1 MGHLVIV
8 ATHWHN
14 TISFDSH
21 LLPLYVSAWEAAA
34 AISQGSMSGDERKG
48 SGTYSVFVGRLHRE
62 ATKEELYELF
72 KHCGPILTT
81 YIADYVQGSH
91 IYGFVRFTDPQAA
104 LTAVRELDQWTLKGW
119 ILNVELSTDTRKKL
133 VAEGHLE
140 DTHQRRVQPAPPA
153 RHLEMTRMSMDNLL
167 SESRLRDCCTEINRQ
182 QGIHASNRLDAER
195 LIADI
200 NGLKCGKTSVLHGDL
215 IGQQP
220 RNISHIKRTLMKS
233 EANGRVLPQTTNTFF
248 KTLQNILENVVSIAQ
263 EDDDHHSPSSPGS
276 TTADGACSQPSAGN
290 GSAFI
295 QHLTYAIE
303 KTNGVSSSLEEK
315 MACTSN
321 LKKSQS
327 DLKLPCCDR
336 TCDISSRGG
345 GRNNCGS
352 NRASKLEESMFSD
365 KNVCEGDEIEARDLK
380 QSDATQTQAGVS
392 SGSDAYARNM
402 AINVKQNDS
411 KNDNYEHSF
420 IDTRNSE
427 VGDTRNRG
435 IDDTRNS
442 GVDDTKNGG
451 IDDTRNSGIDD
462 TRNGGIDDTRN
473 SGVDDTRNGGID
485 DTRNGGIDD
494 TRNGGVDD
502 TRNSGV
508 DDTRNSGVDDTRN
521 GGIDDT
527 RNGVVDDTRNSVIN
541 DTRNCLVDDTRN
553 GLVDD
558 TRNCMVDDARNRVM
572 RRALGDAAMMG
583 HASEPEPEEQTNCKH
598 CNLSDI
604 MRGSNNEESNSSDN
618 SDSKRCRWFLKHSGF
633 EKGQCVNTDTS
644 SSNQDDS
651 ENDSPTSKFKQKVQI
666 TATKKVCVEQRKPSE
681 LKLSSDSCE
690 KRILKNDV
698 SCDVLTS
705 MLKNILHIPTN
716 GGNQTKALK
725 DTHVSAFHFDPELN
739 QASYCSPPASHRSPA
754 AFRNSPTPVRNATN
768 TSGSTSPDHFP
779 AGPHVTNGYLPPMGR
794 GLSSILDKLKSKER
808 RPGPFLSE
816 NEKPSR
822 HVDGTEHVDRFP
834 VECSHVD
841 HPHVDC
847 PHVDRPHADCPHV
860 DRPHV
865 DHPHADCPHVVCAR
879 GVFPTNSNDKIL
891 TSNCIEFIRDETFH
905 GTVRQRNARPKAL
918 PQSWHG
924 SSTHGESLSK
934 AEIRFRPLRE
944 SIRTP
949 PQARSCAERTQPKP
963 NELPSLLSSRYQSSD
978 KTCGTRLNAQP
989 KMAATSMLEGR
1000 IKSASSES
1008 ESDVIAADSG
1018 VESDSYQRIMSVRK
1032 SQERDSSRSAHGVS
1046 VSEGSQR
1053 SKDPDQL
1060 QLYIK
1065 QVVGRGRGLLGRFE

>member
-1 MGHLVIV
+1 MALRY
-8 ATHWHN
+8 
-14 TISFDSH
+14 
-21 LLPLYVSAWEAAA
+21 PQAWEAAA
-34 AISQGSMSGDERKG
+34 AISPGSMSGDERKG

-91 IYGFVRFTDPQAA
+91 IYGFVRFADPKAA

-140 DTHQRRVQPAPPA
+140 DTHQRRVQSAPPA

-167 SESRLRDCCTEINRQ
+167 SESRLRDCCTEMNRQ

-215 IGQQP
+215 IGQQH

-263 EDDDHHSPSSPGS
+263 EVDDPHGPSSPGS
-276 TTADGACSQPSAGN
+276 TTADGACSQPGAGN
-290 GSAFI
+290 SSTFI

-303 KTNGVSSSLEEK
+303 KTNGVSLSLEEK
-315 MACTSN
+315 IACTSN

-327 DLKLPCCDR
+327 DLKLPCRDR
-336 TCDISSRGG
+336 TCDVSSRGG

-365 KNVCEGDEIEARDLK
+365 KNDCEGDEIEARDLK

-402 AINVKQNDS
+402 AINVKKNYS
-411 KNDNYEHSF
+411 KNDNYKHSF
-420 IDTRNSE
+420 IDTRNGV
-427 VGDTRNRG
+427 VGDTRNG
-435 IDDTRNS
+435 LV
-442 GVDDTKNGG
+442 G
-451 IDDTRNSGIDD
+451 D
-462 TRNGGIDDTRN
+462 TRNGLVGDTRNGVINDTRN
-473 SGVDDTRNGGID
+473 SGVDDTRKSGID
-485 DTRNGGIDD
+485 DTRNSGI
-494 TRNGGVDD
+494 N
-502 TRNSGV
+502 
-508 DDTRNSGVDDTRN
+508 
-521 GGIDDT
+521 DT
-527 RNGVVDDTRNSVIN
+527 RNGVVDDTRNG
-541 DTRNCLVDDTRN
+541 LVDDTRN
-553 GLVDD
+553 CMVDD
-558 TRNCMVDDARNRVM
+558 ARNCMVDDARNRVM

-598 CNLSDI
+598 CSLRDI

-618 SDSKRCRWFLKHSGF
+618 SDSKRYRRFLKHSGF

-651 ENDSPTSKFKQKVQI
+651 ENDSPTSKFKQKSQI

-690 KRILKNDV
+690 KCILKNDI
-698 SCDVLTS
+698 SCDELTS

-739 QASYCSPPASHRSPA
+739 QASYCSLPASHRSPA
-754 AFRNSPTPVRNATN
+754 AFRNSPTPVHNQTN
-768 TSGSTSPDHFP
+768 TSGSASPDRFP
-779 AGPHVTNGYLPPMGR
+779 AGPQVTNGYLPPMGR
-794 GLSSILDKLKSKER
+794 GLSSILDRLKSKER
-808 RPGPFLSE
+808 RTGPFLSE

-822 HVDGTEHVDRFP
+822 HVDGTEHGNRFP
-834 VECSHVD
+834 VDCPHVD
-841 HPHVDC
+841 RPHVDC
-847 PHVDRPHADCPHV
+847 PHVDRPHVDCPHV
-860 DRPHV
+860 DCPHV
-865 DHPHADCPHVVCAR
+865 DCPHVFYAG
-879 GVFPTNSNDKIL
+879 GVFPSNSNDEIL
-891 TSNCIEFIRDETFH
+891 TSNCVEFIRDETFH

-918 PQSWHG
+918 PQSWVG

-934 AEIRFRPLRE
+934 AEIRFRPLRD

-949 PQARSCAERTQPKP
+949 PQVRSCEERTQPKP
-963 NELPSLLSSRYQSSD
+963 NELSSVLSSRYQSSD

-1008 ESDVIAADSG
+1008 DVVAADSG
-1018 VESDSYQRIMSVRK
+1018 VESDSYQRIVSVRK

-1046 VSEGSQR
+1046 MSEGSRR